1 MLNEGAEIADSIQVE
16 PQNARLRDA
25 VEAALD
31 RLRPGL
37 VADGGNVELVGI
49 DPDGTVRV
57 MLQGACASCPA
68 QLATVRVAIEEPL
81 RRTVPGVSGVI
92 PS

>member
-37 VADGGNVELVGI
+37 VADGGNVEVGGI

-57 MLQGACASCPA
+57 TLQGAFASCQA
-68 QLATVRVAIEEPL
+68 HLATVRVEFEEPL